1 MKTFQVLVIFAAL
14 CICQSAGS
22 QTPSDIQVLQ
32 ATYGAG
38 NQQIDVTTKV
48 QSLVQSGQTNVR
60 VETHLFGKDP
70 VFGQTKTLHV
80 LFSSNGVHYDTDIR
94 EGGQLSFSNAHQL
107 NVTPQAPAAPI
118 PPTSTVQAGAPSPPP
133 PAPPE
138 QHRLAPE
145 GTFYLMERVVVKSDS
160 GVTGFAPGTRVKLIE
175 DRGDKLFV
183 TNDDNIKFEAPS
195 DKVTNDLDLAALAAR
210 QDAQSQQALA
220 QDMKERMDAYRA
232 GKEKEIPLYDQ
243 QQRDVEARRVAAANA
258 AKGNN
263 PLDRE
268 AYHEKVSDPW
278 WWWHHRHPYIYVR
291 SSSKH

>member
-1 MKTFQVLVIFAAL
+1 MKTFQVLVILAAL
-14 CICQSAGS
+14 CTCQSADS
-22 QTPSDIQVLQ
+22 QAPSNIQVLQ

-48 QSLVQSGQTNVR
+48 QSLVQSGKTSVR
-60 VETHLFGKDP
+60 VGNHLFGKDP
-70 VFGQTKTLHV
+70 EFGQTKTLHI
-80 LFSSNGVHYDTDIR
+80 LFSSNGVQYDTDIR

-107 NVTPQAPAAPI
+107 NGAPPAPAAPI
-118 PPTSTVQAGAPSPPP
+118 PPPSTVQEGALSPPH
-133 PAPPE
+133 PPE

-220 QDMKERMDAYRA
+220 QDMKEQMDAYRA

-243 QQRDVEARRVAAANA
+243 QQRDVEARRAAAAIA

-278 WWWHHRHPYIYVR
+278 WWGHHRHPYIYVR

>member
-1 MKTFQVLVIFAAL
+1 MKTFQVLVIFVAL
-14 CICQSAGS
+14 CICQSADS

-38 NQQIDVTTKV
+38 GQQIDVTPKV

-60 VETHLFGKDP
+60 VGTHLFGKDP

-80 LFSSNGVHYDTDIR
+80 LFSSNGVQYGTDIR

-107 NVTPQAPAAPI
+107 NAAPQAPATPI
-118 PPTSTVQAGAPSPPP
+118 PPASTVQEAAPSPPP
-133 PAPPE
+133 PPE

-160 GVTGFAPGTRVKLIE
+160 GVTGFVPGTRVKLVE

-195 DKVTNDLDLAALAAR
+195 DKVTNDLDLAALVAR

-220 QDMKERMDAYRA
+220 QDMKERMDAYQA

-243 QQRDVEARRVAAANA
+243 QQREVEARRELAANA

-268 AYHEKVSDPW
+268 AYHEKVSYPW
-278 WWWHHRHPYIYVR
+278 WWHRHPYIYVR

>member
-1 MKTFQVLVIFAAL
+1 MSKYLLVFLLVLAAF
-14 CICQSAGS
+14 CICQLADS
-22 QTPSDIQVLQ
+22 QAPSDIQVLR

-38 NQQIDVTTKV
+38 NQQIDVTPKV
-48 QSLVQSGQTNVR
+48 QSLLQSGETNVR
-60 VETHLFGKDP
+60 VGNHLFGKDP
-70 VFGQTKTLHV
+70 VVGQTKTLHV
-80 LFSSNGVHYDTDIR
+80 LLSSNGVQYDTDIR

-107 NVTPQAPAAPI
+107 NVAPQAPAAQIPA
-118 PPTSTVQAGAPSPPP
+118 PPTVQEGAPPSKQAP
-133 PAPPE
+133 PPE

-160 GVTGFAPGTRVKLIE
+160 GVSGFAPGTRVKLVE

-183 TNDDNIKFEAPS
+183 TNDDNVKFEAPS
-195 DKVTNDLDLAALAAR
+195 DKVTNDLDLAALVAR
-210 QDAQSQQALA
+210 RDAQSQQTVA
-220 QDMKERMDAYRA
+220 QYMKEQMDAYRA

-268 AYHEKVSDPW
+268 AYHEKDSQYW
-278 WWWHHRHPYIYVR
+278 WWHRHPYIYSRR
-291 SSSKH
+291 SK

>member
-1 MKTFQVLVIFAAL
+1 MNLKKELNAL
-14 CICQSAGS
+14 
-22 QTPSDIQVLQ
+22 
-32 ATYGAG
+32 
-38 NQQIDVTTKV
+38 
-48 QSLVQSGQTNVR
+48 
-60 VETHLFGKDP
+60 E
-70 VFGQTKTLHV
+70 
-80 LFSSNGVHYDTDIR
+80 
-94 EGGQLSFSNAHQL
+94 
-107 NVTPQAPAAPI
+107 
-118 PPTSTVQAGAPSPPP
+118 PP
-133 PAPPE
+133 
-138 QHRLAPE
+138 R
-145 GTFYLMERVVVKSDS
+145 
-160 GVTGFAPGTRVKLIE
+160 RVKLIE
-175 DRGDKLFV
+175 DRGEKLFV
-183 TNDDNIKFEAPS
+183 TNDDNIRFEAPS

-278 WWWHHRHPYIYVR
+278 WWRHHRHPYIYVR